1 MEEEKI
7 KKATISV
14 GQGSNFDLMPMQFS
28 DDKDNDFGV
37 VGGINGESK
46 ILVHSDGTVQKGVVQ
61 NLLDPKSPKL
71 EMFSF
76 VNFDDSKSFENPS
89 SEGSKSEE
97 KTEN

>member
-61 NLLDPKSPKL
+61 KPLDPKSPKP

-76 VNFDDSKSFENPS
+76 VNFDDSKSFEDPS
-89 SEGSKSEE
+89 SEGSNSKE
-97 KTEN
+97 KMKT

>member
-1 MEEEKI
+1 MDEEKT

-37 VGGINGESK
+37 VGGINEGSK

-61 NLLDPKSPKL
+61 KPLDPKSPKP

-76 VNFDDSKSFENPS
+76 VNFDDSKYFEDPY
-89 SEGSKSEE
+89 SEGSKSME
-97 KTEN
+97 KTKT